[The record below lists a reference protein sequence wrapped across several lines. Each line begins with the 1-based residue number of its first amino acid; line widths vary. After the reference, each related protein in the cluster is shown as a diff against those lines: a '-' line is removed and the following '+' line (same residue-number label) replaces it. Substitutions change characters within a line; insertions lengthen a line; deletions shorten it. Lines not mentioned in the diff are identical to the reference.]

1 LATEVI
7 IKAKR
12 INFKEM
18 KMNTDNSN
26 DQVSRRGFL
35 GVSSAA
41 LAAAVGAL
49 SVSSAIAQNQTT
61 SHNTSGDRTKSDPGP
76 ANPPL
81 DGQIRIPS
89 GRLRPIRKAS
99 SKISNIRFLS
109 PTSASTKAAGPA
121 KSPFANCPSPKL

>member
-1 LATEVI
+1 
-7 IKAKR
+7 
-12 INFKEM
+12 
-18 KMNTDNSN
+18 MNIDNSN
-26 DQVSRRGFL
+26 EQVSRRGFL

-49 SVSSAIAQNQTT
+49 SVPGAIAQNQNT

-76 ANPPL
+76 ANPALDSQNPDSIWPL
-81 DGQIRIPS
+81 STIP
-89 GRLRPIRKAS
+89 KAS